1 MNEVFICTACYQTYG
16 EDNGADYCNICESY
30 KYFAW
35 VEAGTDNEDF

>member
-16 EDNGADYCNICESY
+16 EDDGADYCNICKSY

-35 VEAGTDNEDF
+35 VEAGTDDEDF